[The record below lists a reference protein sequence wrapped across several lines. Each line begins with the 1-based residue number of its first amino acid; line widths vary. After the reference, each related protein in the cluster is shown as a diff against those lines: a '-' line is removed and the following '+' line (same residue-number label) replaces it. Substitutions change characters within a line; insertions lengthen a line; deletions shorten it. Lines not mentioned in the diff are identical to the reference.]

1 MQIDVR
7 ILPFYE
13 KSFEKKFPRI
23 TGLLKSA
30 SYGKALEEEVSLYLL
45 LDSLVSL
52 SRDPMSS
59 STVKERILPYADK
72 MQRVKRMARECL
84 TSRKLNE
91 LDGFLYQIEDLFE
104 DLESNL

>member
-13 KSFEKKFPRI
+13 KPFEKKFPRI

-30 SYGKALEEEVSLYLL
+30 SYGKTPEEVSLYVL

-52 SRDPMSS
+52 SRDPMCS
-59 STVKERILPYADK
+59 STAKDRILPITDK

-84 TSRKLNE
+84 ISRKLNE
-91 LDGFLYQIEDLFE
+91 LDKFLYQIEDLFE